1 MKKAFFKTFDRTRSF
16 VLDGL
21 NWRGTGRPYAVVV
34 WGLLA
39 GLVWIALDLSF
50 GSSVT
55 TGPVLLKLALLAILT
70 VVAAIDARF
79 GIIPDRLSVMLLI
92 AGALN
97 VLLENSAASATL
109 TANPTVL
116 AARMS
121 ELDAICWRAME
132 ALMAVL
138 GVMLLRMCYRFVR
151 SRDGLGLGD
160 VKFIGAAVLWVGLPM
175 VPLMLIVAVGSA
187 LATIMLLRKQVGGL
201 NGSDAIP
208 FGPHLALGLW
218 LTVLLGA
225 QLSA

>member
-1 MKKAFFKTFDRTRSF
+1 MKKTFFKTFDRTRSF

-21 NWRGTGRPYAVVV
+21 KWRGTGRPYAVVV

-39 GLVWIALDLSF
+39 GLVWIVLDLSF

-70 VVAAIDARF
+70 VLAAIDARF

-97 VLLENSAASATL
+97 LLLENPAASG
-109 TANPTVL
+109 TANPIVL
-116 AARMS
+116 ATPMS
-121 ELDAICWRAME
+121 ELDAMCWRAME

-138 GVMLLRMCYRFVR
+138 GAVLLRMGYRFVR
-151 SRDGLGLGD
+151 SRDGFGLGD
-160 VKFIGAAVLWVGLPM
+160 VKFIGAAVVWVGLPM

-187 LATIMLLRKQVGGL
+187 LATIMLLRRQVGEL